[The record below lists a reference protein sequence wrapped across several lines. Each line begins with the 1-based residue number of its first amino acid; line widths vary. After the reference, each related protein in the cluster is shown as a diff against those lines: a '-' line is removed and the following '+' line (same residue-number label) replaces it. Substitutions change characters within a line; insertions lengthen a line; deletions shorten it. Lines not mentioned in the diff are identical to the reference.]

1 MADRRNAIA
10 DDLRSLATD
19 LKTLIDHATTDP
31 KERRRKEL
39 RWMALYSVSG
49 VLASLAARQVATK
62 AWAILTGE
70 RPPVKGPPPARS
82 KSERATVVR

>member
-1 MADRRNAIA
+1 
-10 DDLRSLATD
+10 
-19 LKTLIDHATTDP
+19 
-31 KERRRKEL
+31 
-39 RWMALYSVSG
+39 MALYSVSG